1 MPRPSRNIDE
11 LLLQTG
17 REMLAESGSRA
28 LSIRH
33 LTQRAGVN
41 LGMFHYHFK
50 TRDNF
55 IRTLLQQMYDEMFA
69 SLSVQVEREATS
81 HDSLRGAI
89 RVIARFGRDNRR
101 LLLRIFNDAL
111 SGDALA
117 GQFLQANLPRHLQV
131 IAGLIVACQ
140 HEGLLRQLPLTQA
153 VAFLAGSVAAPIL
166 VGTAAV
172 ASGLVP
178 GQLGARLETEIL
190 SDEAIDERIEMALGG
205 LSAGSAR
212 ATQ

>member
-17 REMLAESGSRA
+17 RELLGESGSRA
-28 LSIRH
+28 FSIRH

-50 TRDNF
+50 SRDNF
-55 IRTLLQQMYDEMFA
+55 IRTLLQQIYDEMFA
-69 SLSVQVEREATS
+69 SLSVQVERHAASGE
-81 HDSLRGAI
+81 SLRGAV
-89 RVIARFGRDNRR
+89 RVVARFGRDNRR

-111 SGDALA
+111 AGDALA
-117 GQFLQANLPRHLQV
+117 GEFLQSNLPRHLQV
-131 IAGLIVACQ
+131 IVGLIAACQ
-140 HEGLLRQLPLTQA
+140 NEGLLRKLPLTQA

-178 GQLGARLETEIL
+178 ADLGAQLESEIL
-190 SDEAIDERIEMALGG
+190 SDEAIDERIDMALSA
-205 LSAGSAR
+205 LSARPAH
-212 ATQ
+212 AT